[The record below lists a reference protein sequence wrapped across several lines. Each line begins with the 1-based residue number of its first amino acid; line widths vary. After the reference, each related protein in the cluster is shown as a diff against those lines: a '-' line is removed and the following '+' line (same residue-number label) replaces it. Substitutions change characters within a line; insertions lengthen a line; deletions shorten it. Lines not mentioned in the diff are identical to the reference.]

1 MSWIALRMLTG
12 DRAKFFGIIFGVA
25 FASLLMAQ
33 QMSIF
38 CGIMNLT
45 TSQIR
50 DVSGVDL
57 WVMDSDVLSISEFK
71 PMVDTALHRVRS
83 VPGVKQAVPFYKG
96 VTTAKLRFDPIEAR
110 RRREKASLETGQQG
124 IVSQALLPRAAHD
137 AIGKLSADE
146 TSILQQV
153 VLLGYDAETG
163 LGAPANVVCG
173 SLRRIDEPDAVIVDK
188 YSCRLLWRE
197 ERDQLKETADY
208 ERFVNRVIEVNGHR
222 AIIVGVC
229 DVSANFETLP
239 IMYTTYARA
248 RRLVPRDRMLTFIL
262 VQAMPGVGM
271 EEISRRV
278 STYTNYLLKARTQD
292 QFTWDTI
299 WYYIQRT
306 GIPMNFGM
314 TVGLGFFVGAAIAG
328 QTLYQFTVENLRHF
342 GALKAMGTSNMRIVG
357 VTLLQSLITGPIGY
371 GLGVGAAALFGRL
384 TEDDPTI
391 GFYMPWQVPVI
402 TAVAVMTICVLSAL
416 LSVRRVLVLEPA
428 VVFRA

>member
-1 MSWIALRMLTG
+1 MLTG
-12 DRAKFFGIIFGVA
+12 DRTKFFGIIFGVA

-50 DVSGVDL
+50 DVTGVDL
-57 WVMDSDVLSISEFK
+57 WVMDSDVLSISDFK
-71 PMVDTALHRVRS
+71 PMVDSALHRVRS
-83 VPGVKQAVPFYKG
+83 VQGVKQAVPFYKG

-110 RRREKASLETGQQG
+110 RRRERALAETDRPGLLW
-124 IVSQALLPRAAHD
+124 QALLPRAARD
-137 AIGKLSADE
+137 AIGKRSADE

-153 VLLGYDAETG
+153 ILLGYDADTR
-163 LGAPANVVCG
+163 LGAPAQSAMVCG
-173 SLRRIDEPDAVIVDK
+173 SRERINEPDAVIVDK
-188 YSCRLLWRE
+188 FSCGLLWRE
-197 ERDQLKETADY
+197 ERDHLKEPTDY
-208 ERFVNRVIEVNGHR
+208 ERFLDRVIELNGHR
-222 AIIVGVC
+222 AVIVGVC
-229 DVSANFETLP
+229 DASTNFETLP
-239 IMYTTYARA
+239 IMYTTYAQA
-248 RRLVPRDRMLTFIL
+248 KRLVPRDRMLTFIL
-262 VQAMPGVGM
+262 VNAAPGVDLD
-271 EEISRRV
+271 ELSRRI
-278 STYTNYLLKARTQD
+278 STYTNYVLKARTQE

-314 TVGLGFFVGAAIAG
+314 TVGLGFIVGAAIAG

-342 GALKAMGTSNMRIVG
+342 GALKAMGTSNLRIVG
-357 VTLLQSLITGPIGY
+357 VTLLQSLVTGPIGY

-384 TEDDPTI
+384 TEDNPTI

-402 TAVAVMTICVLSAL
+402 TAVAVMSICVLSAL